1 MSNFFPTK
9 QFKSVNSANL
19 SIRTKQSLHVKVS
32 DNPHNSIKYL
42 SFRLFQGYTHCI
54 PVHNTVK
61 RFYRG
66 NMRPIPYFQPV
77 PFDTFKMHNKK
88 LKLKNP

>member
-32 DNPHNSIKYL
+32 DNPDNSIKYL

-61 RFYRG
+61 DFTEG
-66 NMRPIPYFQPV
+66 I
-77 PFDTFKMHNKK
+77 
-88 LKLKNP
+88 